1 MLILGSC
8 VALNL
13 QDSGCCKWSVSPPC
27 SINGCYCDDICH
39 TSNDC
44 CSDITDI
51 GCYPTTSSFP
61 IVSPTPTDTLGKMKS
76 EAYAILTVFLTN

>member
-13 QDSGCCKWSVSPPC
+13 RYSGCCEWRVSPC
-27 SINGCYCDDICH
+27 YINGCYCDKACY
-39 TSNDC
+39 TENDC

-51 GCYPTTSSFP
+51 RCYSTQN
-61 IVSPTPTDTLGKMKS
+61 DTLGKTKS
-76 EAYAILTVFLTN
+76 DDLILH